1 MFNNKYAKAYSEVLT
16 ILKYIPTEDYYKIP
30 KSKIELFEANS
41 DKNYTFNYDP
51 SKTLGEQKVSN
62 ITKGI
67 IILLFRDYWANEA
80 QRSKIIEKQNYD
92 RKKSEDKK
100 QEKYN
105 SIKNFI
111 NNNRKP
117 LLDIKKNNQEILLV
131 KIKDIKWYKKFWNVI
146 KNLIRK
152 Q

>member
-51 SKTLGEQKVSN
+51 SKTLEEQKVSN